1 MKRLSIRFKL
11 TFWFTAALVLVALL
25 SCSIVLSV
33 SSQILQKGIRD
44 SLIETVER
52 NRKEIEF
59 YPDLSQFDLS
69 SSVDHFVDY
78 EGGYLRVDNDFLDAV
93 NQVYTALY
101 RSDITLLYGENPI
114 SRELADLKFV
124 DAQLREVNAGGT
136 VYYIF
141 DRKLTSEG
149 LDGLWLRGVVSEAR
163 GTLQMSSITRLSL
176 ILLPVM
182 VLLASVGGYLLAG
195 RMLRPIKKIS
205 ETARQIGRENDLKK
219 RIELGKGTD
228 ELHQLADSFNDMFG
242 KLDSA
247 FETQRQFT
255 SDASHE
261 LRTPMAVILAQCEL
275 TLEQERSTAEYEEAL
290 RLIRRQ
296 SRRMSKMINDMLD
309 FTRLEAGGTRYVK
322 EAVDLTELVS
332 SVCEDMALIREQD
345 ITLQY
350 EAEAGVTCT
359 GSRELLSRLLS
370 NLIGN
375 AYRYGKENGHIWVRL
390 WREGEEIRLSVAD
403 DGIGIPME
411 EQDRIFRRFY
421 QADRSRSGTGA
432 GLGLSMAYEIAK
444 FHGGALRVESEPD
457 RGSTFTF
464 SMPG

>member
-1 MKRLSIRFKL
+1 
-11 TFWFTAALVLVALL
+11 
-25 SCSIVLSV
+25 
-33 SSQILQKGIRD
+33 
-44 SLIETVER
+44 
-52 NRKEIEF
+52 
-59 YPDLSQFDLS
+59 
-69 SSVDHFVDY
+69 
-78 EGGYLRVDNDFLDAV
+78 
-93 NQVYTALY
+93 
-101 RSDITLLYGENPI
+101 
-114 SRELADLKFV
+114 
-124 DAQLREVNAGGT
+124 
-136 VYYIF
+136 
-141 DRKLTSEG
+141 
-149 LDGLWLRGVVSEAR
+149 
-163 GTLQMSSITRLSL
+163 
-176 ILLPVM
+176 
-182 VLLASVGGYLLAG
+182 
-195 RMLRPIKKIS
+195 
-205 ETARQIGRENDLKK
+205 
-219 RIELGKGTD
+219 
-228 ELHQLADSFNDMFG
+228 
-242 KLDSA
+242 
-247 FETQRQFT
+247 
-255 SDASHE
+255 
-261 LRTPMAVILAQCEL
+261 MAVILAQCEL

-350 EAEAGVTCT
+350 EAEAGVTCM

-390 WREGEEIRLSVAD
+390 WREGEEVRLSVAD

-464 SMPG
+464 SMPS